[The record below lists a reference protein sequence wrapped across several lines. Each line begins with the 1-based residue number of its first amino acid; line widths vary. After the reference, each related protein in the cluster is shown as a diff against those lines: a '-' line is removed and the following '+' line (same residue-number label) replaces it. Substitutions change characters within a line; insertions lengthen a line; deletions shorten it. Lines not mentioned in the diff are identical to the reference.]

1 MLPQVRLL
9 VIQRGESQYRHMIR
23 FRNVT
28 RTFENTVAL
37 SDVTLDLGGTQVIG
51 LLGLNG
57 AGKTTLMRILTG
69 TLEPTSGEVRIG
81 AQESHPQSQRA
92 KSLIGYLPEHCPLY
106 DDMRVSHYLEYIA
119 GLRGVRG
126 DLYANVMDISRRLG
140 LQHHLDHKIQTLSKG
155 YRQRVGLAQALVHK
169 PSVAVLDEPT
179 SGLDPRQMD
188 EIRELIKELATEMT
202 IIFSTHNLYEVEH
215 LCQSVVVLIRGRVGA
230 FGTLSELIAETGTL
244 SDRFHSL
251 HQNTSESA

>member
-1 MLPQVRLL
+1 
-9 VIQRGESQYRHMIR
+9 MIR

-37 SDVTLDLGGTQVIG
+37 SDVTLELGGTQVIG

-69 TLEPTSGEVRIG
+69 TLEPTTGQIDVGPDR
-81 AQESHPQSQRA
+81 QPPHSQAA

-106 DDMRVSHYLEYIA
+106 DDMQVADYLEYIA
-119 GLRGVRG
+119 GLRGVLKDPRS
-126 DLYANVMDISRRLG
+126 NVLEISQRLG
-140 LQHHLDHKIQTLSKG
+140 LQQHLHKPIHTLSKG

-179 SGLDPRQMD
+179 SGLDPKQMED
-188 EIRELIKELATEMT
+188 IRGLIRELATEMT
-202 IIFSTHNLYEVEH
+202 ILFSTHNLYEVEN

-230 FGTLSELIAETGTL
+230 YGPISEVVGDSGTL

-251 HQNTSESA
+251 HQTSSESA